1 MPRSLFVPRPRLRAA
16 ALRSSAVNKPT
27 TGVVV
32 AVGDGYNSKA
42 RPHAAQRF
50 SRSHHLTCFRSPFF
64 PLALYDQTGKK
75 QALEFAVGDRVV
87 YSKMAGT
94 EVSTLRDEQI
104 ILRSDDVLGVL
115 PEGDDI
121 AKLRPSS
128 DRVLVAK
135 ASLAN
140 ATRGGVL
147 LPGSGGGAP
156 TGRVV
161 AVGPGRVDEEGVR
174 EAVGI
179 PAGAAVLYASYSGV
193 EYEAVKGDA
202 AGGYVVLRKDDIIV
216 RME

>member
-1 MPRSLFVPRPRLRAA
+1 MDL
-16 ALRSSAVNKPT
+16 
-27 TGVVV
+27 
-32 AVGDGYNSKA
+32 
-42 RPHAAQRF
+42 
-50 SRSHHLTCFRSPFF
+50 
-64 PLALYDQTGKK
+64 
-75 QALEFAVGDRVV
+75 AVGDRVV

-94 EVSTLRDEQI
+94 EVSTARDEQI

-115 PEGDDI
+115 PSGDDI

-140 ATRGGVL
+140 ASRGGVL
-147 LPGSGGGAP
+147 LPSSGGGTP

-193 EYEAVKGDA
+193 EYEAVKGDP

-216 RME
+216 RMEQ

>member
-1 MPRSLFVPRPRLRAA
+1 M
-16 ALRSSAVNKPT
+16 
-27 TGVVV
+27 
-32 AVGDGYNSKA
+32 
-42 RPHAAQRF
+42 
-50 SRSHHLTCFRSPFF
+50 
-64 PLALYDQTGKK
+64 
-75 QALEFAVGDRVV
+75 GDRVV

-94 EVSTLRDEQI
+94 EVSTSREEQI

-115 PEGDDI
+115 PDGDDI

-135 ASLAN
+135 ASLAG

-147 LPGSGGGAP
+147 LPSAGGGTP

-161 AVGPGRVDEEGVR
+161 AAGPGRLDDDGAR
-174 EAVGI
+174 EPVGI
-179 PAGAAVLYASYSGV
+179 PAGAAVLYAPYMGV